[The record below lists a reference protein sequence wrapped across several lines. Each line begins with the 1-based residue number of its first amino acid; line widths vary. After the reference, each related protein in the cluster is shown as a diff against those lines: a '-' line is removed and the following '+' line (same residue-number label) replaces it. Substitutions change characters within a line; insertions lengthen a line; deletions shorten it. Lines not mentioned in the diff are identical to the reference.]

1 MNSIDRHSSGTPV
14 TSLNPAGLRRRRYM
28 YGRAYLTP
36 AYSIEIT
43 LYDYEGVYVTSVV
56 WDPEVPGPDEL
67 KELEPLV
74 EEALAPYHLRV
85 LQQAGL
91 IGRHT

>member
-1 MNSIDRHSSGTPV
+1 MKSIDRHASGTPV

-56 WDPEVPGPDEL
+56 WDPEVPSPDEL

-91 IGRHT
+91 IGRHA